1 MTMTAVRLLDTIRT
15 RIVGSEAKKRCT
27 LLALSLSALLS
38 ACGEPPAP
46 PPKGQFPFSVEHVY
60 ERLQSKLPDF
70 VRDRQCGILIHV
82 SIDMEKNRYVIW
94 HVKSSGKLMLSFKAT
109 LTPVDAGTTQ
119 VDIAVSPGANGGEA
133 YDGTQFYP
141 RPAVLQPVR
150 PAIEEQISALIEG
163 RPYEMSR
170 GKIVHKNGTFSSSP
184 GKDTVCLVQ
193 RGGLQSGH
201 VFTIH
206 D

>member
-1 MTMTAVRLLDTIRT
+1 MIAARLFETSVARRRKPLAV
-15 RIVGSEAKKRCT
+15 
-27 LLALSLSALLS
+27 ALSLTALLS
-38 ACGEPPAP
+38 ACGEAPTP
-46 PPKGQFPFSVEHVY
+46 PPKGQFPFSVEQVY

-82 SIDMEKNRYVIW
+82 STDVEKNRYVIW

-109 LTPVDAGTTQ
+109 LTPVDASTTQ

-150 PAIEEQISALIEG
+150 PAIEEQIAALIEA

-193 RGGLQSGH
+193 RSGLQGGH

>member
-1 MTMTAVRLLDTIRT
+1 MMATQLLTTLRT
-15 RIVGSEAKKRCT
+15 RTVVSTAKSCRAFM
-27 LLALSLSALLS
+27 ALSLTALLS
-38 ACGEPPAP
+38 ACGEAPP
-46 PPKGQFPFSVEHVY
+46 PPKGQFPLSIEQAFD
-60 ERLQSKLPDF
+60 RLQSKLPDF

-82 SIDMEKNRYVIW
+82 STDVQKNRHVIW

-109 LTPVDAGTTQ
+109 LTSVDANTTH
-119 VDIAVSPGANGGEA
+119 VDIAVSPGENGSGEA
-133 YDGTQFYP
+133 YDGTQFYK

-150 PAIEEQISALIEG
+150 PAIEEQIAALLEG

-201 VFTIH
+201 VFSIH